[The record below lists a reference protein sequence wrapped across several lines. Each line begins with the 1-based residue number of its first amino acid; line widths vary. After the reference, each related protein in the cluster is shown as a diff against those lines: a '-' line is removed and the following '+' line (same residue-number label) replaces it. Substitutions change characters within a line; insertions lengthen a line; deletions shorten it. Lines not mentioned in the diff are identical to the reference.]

1 MSGKYKASS
10 ACKHWIGTVPV
21 DSENAKFWENPVTLD
36 HFDYIK
42 LQEEQGHGENAYRHY
57 QVYICLKEKK
67 RLTWLKNMYT
77 QQLIGKEKEEL

>member
-67 RLTWLKNMYT
+67 D
-77 QQLIGKEKEEL
+77 